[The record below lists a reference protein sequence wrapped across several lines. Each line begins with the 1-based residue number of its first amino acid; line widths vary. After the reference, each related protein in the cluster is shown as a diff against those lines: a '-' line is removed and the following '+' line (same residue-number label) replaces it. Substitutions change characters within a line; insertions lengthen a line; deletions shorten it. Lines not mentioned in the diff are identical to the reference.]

1 MSEYSRR
8 RFVAIAGSA
17 AASAWFAATRS
28 EFLAAGLHAARA
40 SRFETL
46 SDADAAEIEA
56 AAAQIIPTD
65 ETPGAREA
73 RVIYFID
80 KALSTFAKDE
90 KDAMLGAVKQLRTHA
105 AKAQAG
111 AKSFAALSSDQQIA
125 ILTAMEKD
133 KKSGF
138 GVLRYAT
145 ISGMLANPEWGGN
158 YQKIGWKWIGF
169 DDRFSWGPPFGW
181 YDQNA

>member
-8 RFVAIAGSA
+8 QFMAIAGTA
-17 AASAWFAATRS
+17 AASAWFAATRG
-28 EFLAAGLHAARA
+28 EFLAAGLHASRA

-73 RVIYFID
+73 RVVYFID
-80 KALSTFAKDE
+80 KALSTFAKE
-90 KDAMLGAVKQLRTHA
+90 QKEEMLGAVKQLRTRA
-105 AKAQAG
+105 AKAQPG
-111 AKSFAALSSDQQIA
+111 AKSFAALSSDKQIA

-138 GVLRYAT
+138 NVLRIAT
-145 ISGMLANPEWGGN
+145 VSGMLANPEWGGN
-158 YQKIGWKWIGF
+158 HQKAGWKWIGF
-169 DDRFSWGPPFGW
+169 EDRFSWGPPFGW